1 VTGIRTSGQNLK
13 TRSSRRLKHP
23 LFYALQTGAFSG
35 CGARPQKAAAG
46 GLGAAEQGVREA
58 HFRKVRR
65 ILGFF
70 CKSEG
75 IARIAYKGGLQQ
87 GQGMHGTSRASGLL
101 TQRMRG
107 RPNSISSDILIAH
120 ISGSMAGALAD
131 SEAAVN
137 SPTLARP
144 KRCKNSLVVAKRS
157 RPCTTTQPKQQQKNN
172 ERSPSSGFRLR
183 ANAPEGQSQF
193 PISPVRGGKP

>member
-1 VTGIRTSGQNLK
+1 MSASCAISG
-13 TRSSRRLKHP
+13 
-23 LFYALQTGAFSG
+23 SG
-35 CGARPQKAAAG
+35 KRGC
-46 GLGAAEQGVREA
+46 E
-58 HFRKVRR
+58 RR
-65 ILGFF
+65 ISGRFEEFLGFF

-101 TQRMRG
+101 TKRMRG
-107 RPNSISSDILIAH
+107 RSNSISSDILIAH
-120 ISGSMAGALAD
+120 INGSMAGALAD

-144 KRCKNSLVVAKRS
+144 KRCKNSSVVAKRS

-183 ANAPEGQSQF
+183 ANAPEGQKRF
-193 PISPVRGGKP
+193 PISQEKHS

>member
-1 VTGIRTSGQNLK
+1 MLLLCSIAPDYPVFTPKVGPEVKQG
-13 TRSSRRLKHP
+13 
-23 LFYALQTGAFSG
+23 LFR
-35 CGARPQKAAAG
+35 GARPQKAAAG
-46 GLGAAEQGVREA
+46 GLGTAEQGVREA

-107 RPNSISSDILIAH
+107 RLNSISSDILIAH
-120 ISGSMAGALAD
+120 INGSMAGALAD

-144 KRCKNSLVVAKRS
+144 KRCKNSSVVAKRS
-157 RPCTTTQPKQQQKNN
+157 RPCTTIQPKQQQKNIT
-172 ERSPSSGFRLR
+172 FRLQT
-183 ANAPEGQSQF
+183 PGQR
-193 PISPVRGGKP
+193 PGGPKAISYQ

>member
-1 VTGIRTSGQNLK
+1 LIISYRNFETVEDQSNRGFFGLR
-13 TRSSRRLKHP
+13 
-23 LFYALQTGAFSG
+23 GAP
-35 CGARPQKAAAG
+35 ATEKAAAG
-46 GLGAAEQGVREA
+46 GLGAAEQRVREA
-58 HFRKVRR
+58 HFREVRR

-87 GQGMHGTSRASGLL
+87 GQGIHGTSRASGLL

-120 ISGSMAGALAD
+120 INGSMAGALAD

-144 KRCKNSLVVAKRS
+144 KRCKNSLAVAKRS
-157 RPCTTTQPKQQQKNN
+157 RPWTLV
-172 ERSPSSGFRLR
+172 ERLR
-183 ANAPEGQSQF
+183 LHRELKPGQPQYQKQKDQVELEEVD
-193 PISPVRGGKP
+193 PGKASPPAWITEKHRRDGAV

>member
-1 VTGIRTSGQNLK
+1 VALLNFVRIVLVGQSEAESVRFHGRRVTKVGPEFT
-13 TRSSRRLKHP
+13 P
-23 LFYALQTGAFSG
+23 E
-35 CGARPQKAAAG
+35 KAAAG

-65 ILGFF
+65 IFGFFF

-75 IARIAYKGGLQQ
+75 IARIGYKGGLQQ
-87 GQGMHGTSRASGLL
+87 GQGMHGTLRAPGLV

-107 RPNSISSDILIAH
+107 RPNSISLDILIAH
-120 ISGSMAGALAD
+120 INGSMAGALAD

-144 KRCKNSLVVAKRS
+144 KRCKNSSVVARRS

-183 ANAPEGQSQF
+183 ANAPEGQKRF
-193 PISPVRGGKP
+193 PISPVRGRKP